1 LLKTLLIMRY
11 SSIARFKGGLIGCE
25 LAEIRADMLA
35 IEPTNKSYKF
45 QRQENWQIHGRSRY
59 LEGDRHSL
67 STTLQLRNMVV
78 AKLIDKGKLN
88 AQDWRT
94 IGDRY
99 QQLASA
105 RERLDTGTLASIA
118 FPLALYYHENFDSI
132 EEQLLLAIE
141 SWQDTKAYIA
151 LEDLILWYEAI
162 ALALRERLASNPL
175 TQLIERSQ
183 AIGSTLT
190 ETLEQLQTSLA
201 EANSLE
207 QIFITLGQ
215 TVGKSRLAIPLALY
229 CFAATPED
237 FGLAVTRACRFGDYR
252 GTTAALTGALAG
264 VYNSISGIPLAWL
277 LACGRDVEPQ
287 ATKLFA
293 SWAGIDRVEA
303 DSSLEIEAI
312 ASTSLI
318 QPRSSLKIISQK

>member
-1 LLKTLLIMRY
+1 MRY

-25 LAEIRADMLA
+25 LAETLADMFAISFRSCYA
-35 IEPTNKSYKF
+35 IELTSKS
-45 QRQENWQIHGRSRY
+45 QRPENWQSHCRSRY
-59 LEGDRHSL
+59 LERDRLSL
-67 STTLQLRNMVV
+67 STTLQLRNIVV

-88 AQDWRT
+88 AEDWRT

-105 RERLDTGTLASIA
+105 KERLDTGTVASIT
-118 FPLALYYHENFDSI
+118 FPLALYYHENFESI
-132 EEQLLLAIE
+132 EEQLALAIE

-151 LEDLILWYEAI
+151 LEDLILWHEAI
-162 ALALRERLASNPL
+162 ALALRERLAPNPL
-175 TQLIERSQ
+175 TQLIDRSQ

-207 QIFITLGQ
+207 QIFTTLGQ
-215 TVGKSRLAIPLALY
+215 PVEKLSRLAIPLALY

-237 FGLAVTRACRFGDYR
+237 FGLAVTRAWRFGDCL

-277 LACGRDVEPQ
+277 LACGQDVERQ
-287 ATKLFA
+287 ATQLFA
-293 SWAGIDRVEA
+293 SWAGIDRLEA
-303 DSSLEIEAI
+303 NSSLEIEAI
-312 ASTSLI
+312 AATSLI